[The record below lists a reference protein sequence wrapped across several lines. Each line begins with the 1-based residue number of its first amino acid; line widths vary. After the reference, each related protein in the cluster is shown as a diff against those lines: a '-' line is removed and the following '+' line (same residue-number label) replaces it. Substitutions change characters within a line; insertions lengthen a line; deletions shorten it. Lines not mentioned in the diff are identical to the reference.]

1 MRFLAIPSGTV
12 LSRLHYAR
20 LALAGKLGA
29 ATRRPVVRTLLLA
42 LLLAAG
48 LAVGRRANLF
58 NSFNPFNSFNRSNRS
73 DRFNSGVIRNERQI
87 PPPGHTFTFNGAT
100 KTLPE
105 HRNDVGTWKAGV
117 VQNVTWWKDLDMP
130 TLVLLK

>member
-12 LSRLHYAR
+12 LRRLHYAR
-20 LALAGKLGA
+20 LAQTGKLGA
-29 ATRRPVVRTLLLA
+29 ATRRPVVRTLLLV

-58 NSFNPFNSFNRSNRS
+58 NSFNSFNRSNRS
-73 DRFNSGVIRNERQI
+73 DCFNSGVIRNERQI
-87 PPPGHTFTFNGAT
+87 PPPGHTFTFAGAT

-105 HRNDVGTWKAGV
+105 NIDDVGTWLSGFT
-117 VQNVTWWKDLDMP
+117 QNVTWWKDAEKPM
-130 TLVLLK
+130 LVLVK